1 MSAESFRF
9 GAGLTRRQRWKGERM
24 AGLHFSC
31 DDWMG
36 DDKSADALFDVIQK
50 ELDSF
55 VTEEEKPAWR
65 KQFLVPYVR
74 QARARQLKLKPEMMR
89 AIAEPL
95 RRYQAALLERLEMP
109 DPDADPPWERGED
122 AERLYCV
129 RDLLRGNE
137 VCQRSGKPIV
147 VCFA

>member
-1 MSAESFRF
+1 
-9 GAGLTRRQRWKGERM
+9 M

-36 DDKSADALFDVIQK
+36 GDKSANSLFDIISG
-50 ELDSF
+50 ELAAY

-65 KQFLVPYVR
+65 KEFLAPFNR

-89 AIAEPL
+89 VVVEPL
-95 RRYQAALLERLEMP
+95 RRYQEALVKRLGLSGP
-109 DPDADPPWERGED
+109 DDEPAELSED
-122 AERLYCV
+122 AWRLFCV
-129 RDLLRGNE
+129 QDLLSGNE
-137 VCQRSGKPIV
+137 VCQRTGKPII

>member
-1 MSAESFRF
+1 
-9 GAGLTRRQRWKGERM
+9 M

-36 DDKSADALFDVIQK
+36 DDNSADALFDVIQK
-50 ELDSF
+50 GLDAY
-55 VTEEEKPAWR
+55 VPEDEKPAWR
-65 KQFLVPYVR
+65 KQFLVPFAR
-74 QARARQLKLKPEMMR
+74 QSRSRQLKLKPEMMR

-95 RRYQAALLERLEMP
+95 QRYQAVLVERLGL
-109 DPDADPPWERGED
+109 PDADAEMPAAWGED

-129 RDLLRGNE
+129 RDMLRGNE
-137 VCQRSGKPIV
+137 VCQRTGKPIV